1 MEPEPESFAERN
13 PVRRAGGAALGT
25 LRQRLDARG
34 RLEEFERRLA
44 DRRRARFAN
53 PQLETD
59 DTYRAYQRLN
69 SQRVINHNF
78 GISDPPSMLTGFLH
92 HNPSLEAMGG
102 QIGRMIARPARPI
115 ARERDADD
123 RFIIVDTDA
132 EIQKSIEGRD
142 LPDVD

>member
-1 MEPEPESFAERN
+1 MEPEPQTYGQRN
-13 PVRRAGGAALGT
+13 PLRIAGGAALGT
-25 LRQRLDARG
+25 LRERLDARG

-44 DRRRARFAN
+44 ERRRARVAN

-59 DTYRAYQRLN
+59 DTYRARQRLN
-69 SQRVINHNF
+69 SQRVINHYF
-78 GISDPPSMLTGFLH
+78 GEAIPPSMLTGFLH

-102 QIGRMIARPARPI
+102 QIGRMITRPARPL
-115 ARERDADD
+115 ARDEDD
-123 RFIIVDTDA
+123 RFIVVDTDA